1 MSIYEILVTFECMKM
16 RLFFILLWFFQGKL
30 FSQGYLLEN
39 KTRLSDTLSESSG
52 LIQIDGK
59 FFTHGDSGDEPIVYE
74 IDTLTGCINS
84 MYKVPGATNID
95 WEEITRDDSF
105 VYIGDFGNNAGNRK
119 NLVVYKL
126 RIQDLLNRDTAALV
140 GKIGFSY
147 ANQTDFSNKT
157 FQTNFDAEAMIATD
171 SGLYIF
177 TKNWGN
183 FKTYVYKCPKETGA
197 YSIRLVDSFNI
208 GGLTTGASY
217 LKNTDQ
223 LILCGYTFN
232 APFVLICD
240 SFLKN
245 GFFRKVKRQSFDE
258 LGNIQIEA
266 IAHLDANRVF
276 LTSEKL
282 NQNSTL
288 HELTY
293 QSNLNNGSILLYDS
307 IRFSIYVKENKL
319 TWDPKFK
326 ISEAHLYHLN
336 GQELL
341 VRKNNALFFNELNII
356 GLNEGVYLFSAID
369 IDGKAVQLKFLLS
382 R

>member
-105 VYIGDFGNNAGNRK
+105 VYIGDFGNNTGNRK

-126 RIQDLLNRDTAALV
+126 RIQDLLNRDKAALV

-157 FQTNFDAEAMIATD
+157 YQTNFDAEAMIAAD
-171 SGLYIF
+171 SGLYFF

-183 FKTYVYKCPKETGA
+183 FKTYVYRCPKEIGN
-197 YSIRLVDSFNI
+197 YSIQLIDSFNI

-217 LKNTDQ
+217 LKGADQ

-232 APFVLICD
+232 APFVLVCD
-240 SFLKN
+240 SFFRK
-245 GFFRKVKRQSFDE
+245 GFFKKFVKQEFDQ

-266 IAHLDANRVF
+266 VAHLNFRVF

-282 NQNSTL
+282 NQNASLFELKVRENVNNHTFL
-288 HELTY
+288 HPGTI
-293 QSNLNNGSILLYDS
+293 Q
-307 IRFSIYVKENKL
+307 FSIDYNDNRLK
-319 TWDPKFK
+319 WDAKYK
-326 ISEAHLYHLN
+326 IYEANVLNLN
-336 GQELL
+336 GQKL
-341 VRKNNALFFNELNII
+341 VAEKSVNSWFNNLNIMD
-356 GLNEGVYLFSAID
+356 LKDGVYVFSGID
-369 IDGKAVQLKFLLS
+369 IFGNTAQFKFVLN